1 MCVICG
7 GSAIGNRRVYY
18 IKNHAKT
25 VSVDISLYVG
35 LAYCQVLNIR

>member
-7 GSAIGNRRVYY
+7 GSAIGNRRVCYM
-18 IKNHAKT
+18 KNDAKT
-25 VSVDISLYVG
+25 VPIDISLYVS